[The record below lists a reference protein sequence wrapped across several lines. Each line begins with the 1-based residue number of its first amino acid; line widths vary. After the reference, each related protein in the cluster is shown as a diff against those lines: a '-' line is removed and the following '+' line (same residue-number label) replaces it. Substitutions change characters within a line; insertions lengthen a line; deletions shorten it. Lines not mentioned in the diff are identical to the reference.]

1 MVKTRSSFFDQVGEF
16 YLEQSFVVISLLK
29 LERQTTIILNIH
41 GKCTTKQWDNLK
53 LKLQISTQFGFWVG
67 IFKVKNSIE
76 NPKGSMEKFKVGGEI
91 TLIFMLFQTVF
102 CIYPTL
108 LVLSLFTLEKFHFT
122 EKYPIKSRQQ
132 CLVPLRPSP
141 SCFIPFFVQLY
152 WNYPVEK
159 LPVVNR
165 GLLLQKHSFRIC
177 IQIQV
182 PILDLSSTPVDFQT
196 RLITLQELTDELVIW
211 RNKKDIELFVAIH
224 MLLLKFGCQ

>member
-1 MVKTRSSFFDQVGEF
+1 
-16 YLEQSFVVISLLK
+16 
-29 LERQTTIILNIH
+29 
-41 GKCTTKQWDNLK
+41 
-53 LKLQISTQFGFWVG
+53 
-67 IFKVKNSIE
+67 
-76 NPKGSMEKFKVGGEI
+76 MEKFKVGGKI

-102 CIYPTL
+102 LHISNPSGLEPIYFRKIPFYREIPHKVQTIVSGPL
-108 LVLSLFTLEKFHFT
+108 KAFYLVSFH
-122 EKYPIKSRQQ
+122 
-132 CLVPLRPSP
+132 
-141 SCFIPFFVQLY
+141 FFVQLY